1 MTTKKV
7 YITNDITAH
16 LYGDRVTFTDSANND
31 CTSNIILN
39 DVLTANDILKIAYEA
54 IMEDFRNDI
63 FRDAEEI
70 EIYEND
76 YGKPCICVSYSLK
89 NNGFD
94 VCHKT
99 LNLFNKDY
107 AETPSVEL
115 RLSNNDAIYCDYW
128 LDELASEKNNGRYV
142 YQLGIKFNTDF
153 TDREFE
159 AIYDELTFELYI
171 Q

>member
-16 LYGDRVTFTDSANND
+16 LYGERVTFTDSTNTD
-31 CTSNIILN
+31 WTHTIILN
-39 DVLTANDILKIAYEA
+39 DVLTPNDLLKIAYEA
-54 IMEDFRNDI
+54 IMDDFRNDI

-94 VCHKT
+94 VCHNT

-107 AETPSVEL
+107 AEKPNVKIT
-115 RLSNNDAIYCDYW
+115 LSDNDSIFCDYW
-128 LDELASEKNNGRYV
+128 FDELASETNNGRYV

-153 TDREFE
+153 TDREFDS
-159 AIYDELTFELYI
+159 IYDALTFELYI